1 MPFLHNFIYYRI
13 VLRTFSVGVSSLVTS
28 TLVSGKITMVLAA
41 TMTILQALVR
51 FKEDSAVTDS
61 GVLDD
66 PETAFLG
73 SLSQCKKLT
82 AYFSAEFLKRCKNK
96 DIGSDL
102 RIALP
107 RVIDELQAFL
117 GNPEWPVAAIIL
129 DSFLLL
135 TLKDLTQFASV
146 GQAVGSSDHLQHGNK
161 KDTAFTNLL
170 LDILAAIGSYF
181 AGFLKNQKIE
191 RNKEDSV
198 VLPSDVIENIAGKLT
213 SAKYRWFDSLGR
225 DKEAYQSSLED
236 AKETDALTVAST
248 LPGTKTRGRKKVA
261 SANITVDT
269 RDEQAFKIKLGIKD
283 ALDVMTE
290 VTSVAIDVLME
301 NHISIIPPP
310 MRILEQCGD
319 FYDVE
324 KILPF
329 IGPRDLA
336 CQFTL
341 KFLELS
347 SSTSTQHIRDAFAL
361 SLALWVNDKMSVS
374 ATLSAEF
381 SESDN
386 ITPYLLDLVKVNSE
400 QNSCPSSSASK
411 NTHTKAISTT
421 KGIYSYEWAAKC
433 MKNVLAFRFI
443 EKSYEMTLA
452 ALHILLS
459 EPSPTVRARV
469 VKALSLILKTDPEL
483 ILRDSIRNVVTE
495 RFGDIAISV
504 REEAVKLVG
513 SFVLRGYD
521 ISSHYVDGLLSRL
534 NDKGVSV
541 RKSVVAIFKEV
552 LLHQPMHPR

>member
-1 MPFLHNFIYYRI
+1 MI
-13 VLRTFSVGVSSLVTS
+13 
-28 TLVSGKITMVLAA
+28 LAA
-41 TMTILQALVR
+41 TMTILQSLVR
-51 FKEDSAVTDS
+51 FKEDSTVTDS

-66 PETAFLG
+66 PETALLG
-73 SLSQCKKLT
+73 SFSMCKKLS
-82 AYFSAEFLKRCKNK
+82 AYFASEFLKRCKNK

-117 GNPEWPVAAIIL
+117 GYPEWPIAAILL

-146 GQAVGSSDHLQHGNK
+146 GEPAGSSDRLQHGNK
-161 KDTAFTNLL
+161 KDTTFTNLL
-170 LDILAAIGSYF
+170 LDILATIGSFF
-181 AGFLKNQKIE
+181 AGFLKHQKIE

-198 VLPSDVIENIAGKLT
+198 VLPSEVIENIAGKLT
-213 SAKYRWFDSLGR
+213 TAKYRWFDSLGK
-225 DKEAYQSSLED
+225 DKDKVAYQCSLED
-236 AKETDALTVAST
+236 AKETEASNMALIE
-248 LPGTKTRGRKKVA
+248 PGTKTRGRKKV
-261 SANITVDT
+261 SNVKVTVDK
-269 RDEQAFKIKLGIKD
+269 REEQNFKVKLGIKS
-283 ALDVMTE
+283 AFDVLTE
-290 VTSVAIDVLME
+290 VSSIAVDVLME
-301 NHISIIPPP
+301 NHMSVIPPP

-324 KILPF
+324 RIVPF
-329 IGPRDLA
+329 IGPQDLA

-347 SSTSTQHIRDAFAL
+347 SSTSTQHIKDAFSL

-374 ATLSAEF
+374 ATLSAE
-381 SESDN
+381 SAESDN
-386 ITPYLLDLVKVNSE
+386 ITPYLLDLVKENSE
-400 QNSCPSSSASK
+400 HSVCSSLNASR
-411 NTHTKAISTT
+411 NAQTKAISTA
-421 KGIYSYEWAAKC
+421 KGIYSYEWASKC
-433 MKNVLAFRFI
+433 MKNILALRLI

-469 VKALSLILKTDPEL
+469 VKTLSLILKTDPEL
-483 ILRDSIRNVVTE
+483 ILRDSVRNVVTE
-495 RFGDIAISV
+495 RFGDVAISV

-521 ISSHYVDGLLSRL
+521 ISSRYIDGLLSRL

-541 RKSVVAIFKEV
+541 RKSVVAIFKDV